1 MALNAYLTLIG
12 GSLGAIKGSVVQKGR
27 ENSILVVAYSHL
39 VETPIGQPTG
49 GLAAGKPVHHPILI
63 TKGLDRSTPLLY
75 QALAKAESFTT
86 WQLKFW
92 SAASSGSLGS
102 AQEIQSFTVNLTQ
115 ARIVSI
121 RLIKPNTT
129 DPDTASM
136 PDREEVAFAYQ
147 NIQWTWNEGAISAG
161 ASWGSSV

>member
-12 GSLGAIKGSVVQKGR
+12 GSVGAIKGSVVQKGR

-39 VETPIGQPTG
+39 IEAAGEERSGQAT
-49 GLAAGKPVHHPILI
+49 GKPVHHPILI
-63 TKGLDRSTPLLY
+63 TKGIDRSTPLLY
-75 QALAKAESFTT
+75 QALVNNESFTT

-92 SAASSGSLGS
+92 TTASGGSLGTG
-102 AQEIQSFTVNLTQ
+102 QEIQNFTVDLTH
-115 ARIVSI
+115 ARIASI

-136 PDREEVAFAYQ
+136 PDREEVAFTYQ
-147 NIQWTWNEGAISAG
+147 NIQWTWNDGGISAG
-161 ASWGSSV
+161 ASWGSTA

>member
-27 ENSILVVAYSHL
+27 ENSILVVAYAHL
-39 VETPIGQPTG
+39 VETPTGQPTG
-49 GLAAGKPVHHPILI
+49 GLATGKPVHHPILV

-75 QALAKAESFTT
+75 QALLKGESFTT

-92 SAASSGSLGS
+92 AAASGGSLGS
-102 AQEIQSFTVNLTQ
+102 GQEIQNFTVSLTH

-121 RLIKPNTT
+121 RLVKPNTT
-129 DPDTASM
+129 DPDTATM
-136 PDREEVAFAYQ
+136 PDREEVAFTYQ
-147 NIQWTWNEGAISAG
+147 NIQWTWNDGGISAG
-161 ASWGSSV
+161 ASWESV